1 VDDTTGRQETLVTR
15 PGQPAPRVIDDL
27 GMRIE
32 EFFLEDRQVG
42 VIQVELEF

>member
-1 VDDTTGRQETLVTR
+1 MGCQEALVPR
-15 PGQPAPRVIDDL
+15 PDQPAPRVIDHL